1 MKALPLILSA
11 FLLAVPDFT
20 QAAALRA
27 GAAKI
32 DITPEKWPVSMVGQ
46 FYARGATNAFDRLH
60 SRAIVLDDG
69 QTRMALVVVDNCLI
83 PRNILDES
91 KRMAAQTS
99 GIRPDRILIS
109 ATHTH
114 SAPASRDWPAVGIKA
129 TPHYVKQLTK
139 GIAASIVAAARRLE
153 PAEIG
158 WGVGHAPK
166 EVNNRRW
173 FVKEAGKIPD
183 PFGQT
188 NDVVRTN
195 PPRGSGL
202 LIKPAGPTDPYVSF
216 FSIRSP
222 SGKPIALF
230 ANYSLHYVGGIPTG
244 GVSADYFGEFAR
256 LIARR
261 LGGDNKDF
269 VAVMSNGTSGD
280 INNINFT
287 HPRPRKEPFEQMR
300 LVAAYV
306 ADAVMAAHQGVK
318 FKRRVPL
325 AMQQRELDV
334 AHRRTTPADVT
345 RAQKVLADAGTDR
358 KHQWSKSYAH
368 WIVDLARRPPT
379 DRIILQAIR
388 IGDLG
393 ISSLPFESFVEI
405 GLDIRKRSPLKATFT
420 IELANGHNGYLP
432 TPQQTEWGGYETWT
446 GSAWFQSDT
455 SVRITDALTAMLK
468 DLHSGKR

>member
-1 MKALPLILSA
+1 MKALALVLSA
-11 FLLAVPDFT
+11 FLLAAPDFT

-69 QTRMALVVVDNCLI
+69 ETRLAIVVVDNCLI

-91 KRMAAQTS
+91 KRLAAKAS

-139 GIAASIVAAARRLE
+139 GIAASIAAAARRLE

-173 FVKEAGKIPD
+173 FVKDAGKIPD
-183 PFGQT
+183 PFGKT

-222 SGKPIALF
+222 AGRPIALF
-230 ANYSLHYVGGIPTG
+230 ANYSLHYVGGIPAG

-256 LIARR
+256 VIARR
-261 LGGDNKDF
+261 LGGKNKDF

-300 LVAAYV
+300 FVANYV

-318 FKRRVPL
+318 FQRRVPL

-334 AHRRTTPADVT
+334 AHRRATPADVT
-345 RAQKVLADAGTDR
+345 RAREVLADTGTDR

-368 WIVDLARRPPT
+368 WIVDLAGRPPT

-393 ISSLPFESFVEI
+393 IGSLPFESFVEI
-405 GLDIRKRSPLKATFT
+405 GLDLRESSPFNPTFT

-446 GSAWFQSDT
+446 GSAWFQADT
-455 SVRITDALTAMLK
+455 SVKITKALTAMLK
-468 DLHSGKR
+468 DLNQAKQ